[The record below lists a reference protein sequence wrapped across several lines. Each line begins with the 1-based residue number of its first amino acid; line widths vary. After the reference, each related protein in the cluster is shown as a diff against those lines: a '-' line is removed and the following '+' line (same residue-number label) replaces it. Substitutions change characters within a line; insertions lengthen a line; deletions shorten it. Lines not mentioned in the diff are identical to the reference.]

1 MTYKTRPP
9 LRGVAVNAITKV
21 MIPKQRAA
29 GFFLKRITILLRDTL
44 RETSINYNENVD
56 RS

>member
-1 MTYKTRPP
+1 MTYKTRLP
-9 LRGVAVNAITKV
+9 LRGVAVNAITKI